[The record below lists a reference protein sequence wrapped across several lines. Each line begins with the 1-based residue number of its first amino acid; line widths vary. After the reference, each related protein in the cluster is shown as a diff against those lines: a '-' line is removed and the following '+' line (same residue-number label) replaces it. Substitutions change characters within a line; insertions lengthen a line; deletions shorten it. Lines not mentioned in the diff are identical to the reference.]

1 MTEPAAQEGPDLRL
15 DELKD
20 LAERE
25 DLSEFVRRSNNVH
38 PSDLAD
44 VLSAL
49 DEPTRVRA
57 ISELP
62 VELASSALS
71 EMDEAEHPE
80 EMLLA
85 VGPEYAAELV
95 EELPTDDAAELVG
108 ELPAVEREAVLAEVA
123 DRVDVE
129 HLLTYPED
137 SAGRLMTT
145 DLVAVREGATMGE
158 AIEEVRRQS
167 TEDGELFQ
175 VYVVDAAWHLKG
187 TVPIAR
193 LIVSAPAR
201 LVRDVMQPAAVSVR
215 PEQDQEEVARL
226 MARYNL
232 PAVPVVDPDG
242 QLLGRVTFDDVIDI
256 VEAETTEDILK
267 FAGADPAEHL
277 IGPWTTAVRY
287 RLPWLLLNLVTAFL
301 AGAVVFAF
309 QGTLARVVM
318 LSVWMPIIAGMGGN
332 AGTQALAVTVRRL
345 ALGLLPKGRAWQVI
359 RKEMLVGAINGVA
372 NGVVV
377 TLVAT
382 AIGEGWGL
390 GLVVLLAMIGNL
402 IVAGLAGAFIPIALA
417 RVGVDPAIA
426 SSIFVTTFTDVC
438 GFGLLLGLGTLL
450 LL

>member
-1 MTEPAAQEGPDLRL
+1 MTEPDLRL
-15 DELKD
+15 DELKE

-25 DLSEFVRRSNNVH
+25 DLSAFLQHATLVH

-44 VLSAL
+44 VLAAL
-49 DEPTRVRA
+49 DEATRVRVV
-57 ISELP
+57 SELP
-62 VELASSALS
+62 TELASMALA
-71 EMDEAEHPE
+71 EMEAAENPS

-95 EELPTDDAAELVG
+95 EELPSDDAAELVS
-108 ELPAVEREAVLAEVA
+108 ELTPGDREAVLADVSDRA
-123 DRVDVE
+123 DVDQI
-129 HLLTYPED
+129 LQYPED

-145 DLVAVREGATMGE
+145 ALAAVREDATLGE
-158 AIEEVRRQS
+158 GIEEIRRQS
-167 TEDGELFQ
+167 GEDEDLYQ
-175 VYVVDAAWHLKG
+175 VYVIDGQGRLKG

-193 LIVSAPAR
+193 LIVASPAR
-201 LVRDVMQPAAVSVR
+201 VVREVMEPPAVHVR
-215 PEQDQEEVARL
+215 PDQDQEEVARL

-232 PAVPVVDPDG
+232 PAVPVVDG
-242 QLLGRVTFDDVIDI
+242 QGRLLGRVTFDDVIDI

-267 FAGADPAEHL
+267 FAGANPAEHL

-287 RLPWLLLNLVTAFL
+287 RLPWLVINLLTAFL
-301 AGAVVFAF
+301 AGAVVYAF
-309 QGTLARVVM
+309 QGTLGRVVV
-318 LSVWMPIIAGMGGN
+318 LAVWMPIIAGMGGN

-345 ALGLLPKGRAWQVI
+345 ALGLLPRGRAWQVI
-359 RKEMLVGAINGVA
+359 RKEMLVGAINGLA

-377 TLVAT
+377 ALVAV
-382 AIGEGWGL
+382 AVGQGWML
-390 GLVVLLAMIGNL
+390 GLVVFLAMVGNL
-402 IVAGLAGAFIPIALA
+402 VVAGLAGAFIPVVLD